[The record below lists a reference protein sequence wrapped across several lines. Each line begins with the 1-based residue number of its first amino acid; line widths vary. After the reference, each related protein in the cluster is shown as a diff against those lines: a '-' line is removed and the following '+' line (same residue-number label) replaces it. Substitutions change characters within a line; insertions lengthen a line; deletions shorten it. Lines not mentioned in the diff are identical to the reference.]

1 MLKRLFPA
9 VFLFFAALAQAAAP
23 TPPSVKG
30 RAWLLA
36 DLSSGQILASEN
48 AEERFEPASL
58 TKLMTAYV
66 VFGALR
72 DKRITLEQQANV
84 SERAWKAPGSRMFIE
99 PRKPV
104 TIDELLRGMVVQSG
118 NDASIALA
126 EAVSGSEE
134 VFVDLMNQEAARL
147 GMKDTKFTNASGLP
161 DPEHEKD
168 PQHLTTA
175 GDLYR
180 LTAALIRDFPEPYA
194 RYYPQKEYRYNNITQ
209 LNRNRLLWL
218 DPSVDGVKTGHT
230 EAAGYCLIA
239 SSKRGERRLLSV
251 LLGSTSEA
259 VRAQESLKL
268 LNWGYQSFDSVKLYA
283 KGKVVKTIPVW
294 KGEAEQVNAG
304 FAGDLVL
311 TVPKGKAASLKA
323 ELLSRQPL
331 IAPVMQTQP
340 VGVLRVTLDG
350 EPVGEYS
357 LIALDAVPAAGFFG
371 RTWDTLRLWLK

>member
-1 MLKRLFPA
+1 MLRKI
-9 VFLFFAALAQAAAP
+9 FLAIILLTAALAQAAAP
-23 TPPSVKG
+23 PPPSVNG

-48 AEERFEPASL
+48 AEARFEPASL

-72 DKRITLEQQANV
+72 YKRITLEQQANV

-104 TIDELLRGMVVQSG
+104 AIDELLRGMVVQSG

-126 EAVSGSEE
+126 EAVAGSEDL
-134 VFVDLMNQEAARL
+134 FVTLMNQEAERIGL
-147 GMKDTKFTNASGLP
+147 QDTKFMNASGLP
-161 DPEHEKD
+161 DP
-168 PQHLTTA
+168 QHLTTA
-175 GDLYR
+175 RDLYR
-180 LTAALIRDFPEPYA
+180 LTAALIRDFPDAYA
-194 RYYPQKEYRYNNITQ
+194 RYYAKKEYRYNNITQ

-239 SSKRGERRLLSV
+239 SSRRGERRLLSV

-268 LNWGYQSFDSVKLYA
+268 LNWGYQFFDSVKLYA
-283 KGKVVKTIPVW
+283 KGRVVKTIAVW
-294 KGEAEQVNAG
+294 KGEAKQVNAG

-311 TVPKGKAASLKA
+311 TVPKGKAVDLKA

-331 IAPVMQTQP
+331 MAPVMQAQP
-340 VGVLRVTLDG
+340 VGTLRVSLDG
-350 EPVGEYS
+350 EAVGEYK
-357 LIALDAVPAAGFFG
+357 LIALEAVPAAGFFG
-371 RTWDTLRLWLK
+371 RTWDTLRLWFK